1 VRWTLDDA
9 DDGHGGLT
17 LVRGRREGRE
27 KAKPAAFPA
36 ASASVIWDSE
46 PECGFERIR
55 SERGRLCDP

>member
-1 VRWTLDDA
+1 V
-9 DDGHGGLT
+9 
-17 LVRGRREGRE
+17 GRE

-55 SERGRLCDP
+55 PERGRLCDP